1 MKCKECNNNEFEYD
15 EIMGEHSCSFCGL
28 IAITELFEESI
39 SLQDNEEIMKSSDE
53 RTGLLGS
60 VIHGKGKIAR
70 NQLRY
75 SNKDSHIRKGIV
87 LSQIVLSSLGTWDIT
102 LKDRVSEVYR
112 ELYSKAV
119 FSKANTLEV
128 RATAVVW
135 FVLIENK
142 TPMTIKKVS
151 QEFDCSGKS
160 LNRLIRKVKT
170 FYGSHLKNLQI
181 DPQFMLKR
189 VAYQITDDI
198 VFISQCMETLEFF
211 EPIVQ
216 KMEYNK
222 RNAYY
227 ESVCWISKN
236 VFVYPKIT
244 LKLIAEKTE
253 VSWSAIQ
260 KQTKDLLGLIGLS
273 TCAQVKGKQLS
284 ELGEKKYE

>member
-1 MKCKECNNNEFEYD
+1 MKCKECNNNEFEYN

-28 IAITELFEESI
+28 IAVTELFEESI
-39 SLQDNEEIMKSSDE
+39 SIQYDENIVKSSDE
-53 RTGLLGS
+53 RTKLLGS
-60 VIHGKGKIAR
+60 VVHGKSKLAR

-75 SNKDSHIRKGIV
+75 SDKDSHIRKGIV
-87 LSQIVLSSLGTWDIT
+87 LSQIVLSSLGTWDMS

-135 FVLIENK
+135 FVLVENK

-170 FYGSHLKNLQI
+170 YYGSNMKNLQI
-181 DPQFMLKR
+181 DPQYLLKK
-189 VAYQITDDI
+189 VANQITDDI

-211 EPIVQ
+211 EPIVINS
-216 KMEYNK
+216 EYNK
-222 RNAYY
+222 TPAYY
-227 ESVCWISKN
+227 ESICWISKN
-236 VFVYPKIT
+236 IFVYPKIT
-244 LKLIAEKTE
+244 LKLIAEKSDA
-253 VSWSAIQ
+253 SWSAIQ
-260 KQTKDLLGLIGLS
+260 KQTKALLGLIGLK
-273 TCAQVKGKQLS
+273 TCAQVKGKQIS
-284 ELGEKKYE
+284 ELERRK